1 MKNAFKKNPA
11 LFIGLALPL
20 VMLLLFAGI
29 PFIYSFVVP
38 APQYN
43 FIYSIN
49 NYEQNNKLKVVDG
62 KLVLQAYNT
71 WNGPREPQQALY
83 LVDVHSKK
91 STKLNFLLFAKEEHI
106 LIPPHESREYIIEG
120 VSLKALD
127 PSNISPDGYQVITG
141 NNDNFFS
148 LMFFFGDNR
157 RNYLSLKKSGRI
169 DNFPVPSQGYGGKFE
184 GWIIPK

>member
-1 MKNAFKKNPA
+1 MKNAFTKNPA

-20 VMLLLFAGI
+20 MMILVFAGI
-29 PFIYSFVVP
+29 PFIRSFMVP

-49 NYEQNNKLKVVDG
+49 NYEPNGKLKVVDG
-62 KLVLQAYNT
+62 KLVLQVYNS
-71 WNGPREPQQALY
+71 WNEPREPQQTIY

-91 STKLNFLLFAKEEHI
+91 TTKLNLFLSKEEI
-106 LIPPHESREYIIEG
+106 VLIPPREKREFIIEG
-120 VSLKALD
+120 VSLKELNT
-127 PSNISPDGYQVITG
+127 SNISPDGYQVITG

-148 LMFFFGDNR
+148 LIFFFGDNR
-157 RNYLSLKKSGRI
+157 RNSLSLKKSGRI
-169 DNFPVPSQGYGGKFE
+169 DNFQIPTQGYGGKFE